1 MTITTEP
8 APLSYSG
15 NDSTTNFAI
24 TWMYFAKA
32 DVVATLRSSTGTETT
47 WVLNTHYTLT
57 DAGVDTGG
65 TLTATT
71 PPATNETLVIS
82 LDPSNTQDASLPR
95 GGAFPSSTVEDAL
108 DKSAQRDAKIEQ
120 LWNRALRVPTTD
132 LITGTSLELPIDS
145 SRASKFLA
153 FNASGNPIASVGTD
167 STITAAAQTVLDD
180 TTVAAMVDTLGG
192 AASTGTGGLVRKTS
206 ATLVTPALGT
216 PASGVLTNC
225 TGLPLAG
232 MANLAQDLF
241 IGRVTASTGVPET
254 ATITAFARTLVD
266 YTTSNSFLTTLTATR
281 AEANAV
287 AVTAISKFRA
297 RVSLVDFGAVFD
309 GTTDDTAAWT
319 AAVAALPAGGGIID
333 AIAGISKVSSV
344 TFNKPCLVIGQGIE
358 VTIIKASSATATVFS
373 ATVAYVF
380 FARMSFQTSIARTA
394 GAYVH
399 FTNTASVCGIKDFM
413 MTGQYLGI
421 LQEATSVWIKDGR
434 LVDGATT
441 SGSGGI
447 KLDKASAIDTRI
459 DSITMD
465 APVGSQPTFG
475 INLLY
480 ADATMITNCDVIHHT
495 SNLLVNPITATVVTG
510 TYIENSFFD
519 SAVQGL
525 NMPATLAGTVQF
537 FRAKACWFGNQTSQ
551 GVYMSTTTGV
561 IDGVDFDECYMALN
575 DDYGQLVDPGCLN
588 VKVNG
593 GQYAANLQG
602 IGFGANVTHCSVIGA
617 RIGTV
622 SAQAGNTNYGIIMAA
637 SNDYMT
643 IKDNN
648 LVGNGVAA
656 MSNAST
662 GAHNLIYDNLG
673 HVPTPIGVTANIPI
687 GAVAYG
693 SLGTAV
699 SHVAGTIYVAEI
711 YIPHAKAITGIA
723 ILNAGTVGTS
733 LGIVALY
740 GPDGGA
746 ALATSALAG
755 TVSAN
760 ANALQSIPFTAALT
774 IWQPGRYFIA
784 FQANNA
790 TDNIRCIAASTYLN
804 WTKSFTGVFGTIASL
819 TVPTSTA
826 ADVGPIGLV
835 Y

>member
-1 MTITTEP
+1 MSKLFLPGYQFLGSTGAPVDSGTVTFYENGTTTLKTIYTNAAMSSAATNP
-8 APLSYSG
+8 APLNSAGRFNQGDLYGSG
-15 NDSTTNFAI
+15 VYTVVLKDSA
-24 TWMYFAKA
+24 
-32 DVVATLRSSTGTETT
+32 STQL
-47 WVLNTHYTLT
+47 WSRDDYDPDDSFVTLT
-57 DAGVDTGG
+57 VTTYDADPTGAADSAAAF
-65 TLTATT
+65 TA
-71 PPATNETLVIS
+71 AIAAL
-82 LDPSNTQDASLPR
+82 PSAGGAIYVPR
-95 GGAFPSSTVEDAL
+95 GTY
-108 DKSAQRDAKIEQ
+108 K
-120 LWNRALRVPTTD
+120 
-132 LITGTSLELPIDS
+132 
-145 SRASKFLA
+145 LA
-153 FNASGNPIASVGTD
+153 
-167 STITAAAQTVLDD
+167 STIT
-180 TTVAAMVDTLGG
+180 
-192 AASTGTGGLVRKTS
+192 
-206 ATLVTPALGT
+206 
-216 PASGVLTNC
+216 
-225 TGLPLAG
+225 
-232 MANLAQDLF
+232 
-241 IGRVTASTGVPET
+241 IG
-254 ATITAFARTLVD
+254 
-266 YTTSNSFLTTLTATR
+266 
-281 AEANAV
+281 
-287 AVTAISKFRA
+287 
-297 RVSLVDFGAVFD
+297 
-309 GTTDDTAAWT
+309 
-319 AAVAALPAGGGIID
+319 
-333 AIAGISKVSSV
+333 
-344 TFNKPCLVIGQGIE
+344 KPCYLYGDGYE
-358 VTIIKASSATATVFS
+358 VTIIKTSSATAVVFS
-373 ATVAYVF
+373 VTNAYVHIDK
-380 FARMSFQTSIARTA
+380 MSFQTSITRTA

-399 FTNTASVCGIKDFM
+399 FTNTTSVTELSSFM
-413 MTGQYLGI
+413 MTGYYIGV
-421 LQEATSVWIKDGR
+421 LQESTTCNIHHGR
-434 LVDGATT
+434 LVNGATT
-441 SGSGGI
+441 SGSGGV

-480 ADATMITNCDVIHHT
+480 ADATMITNCDIIHHT
-495 SNLLVNPITATVVTG
+495 SNLLINPITGTVVSG
-510 TYIENSFFD
+510 TYVENSFFD
-519 SAVQGL
+519 SAVKGL
-525 NMPATLAGTVQF
+525 NMPATLAGTVQL
-537 FRAKACWFGNQTSQ
+537 FRAKGCWFGNQTSQ

-561 IDGVDFDECYMALN
+561 IDGVDFDDCYMALN
-575 DDYGQLVDPGCLN
+575 TDYGLLVDPGCLN
-588 VKVNG
+588 IKVNG

-622 SAQAGNTNYGIIMAA
+622 SAQAGNTNYGIVLAA

-643 IKDNN
+643 IKDND

-656 MSNAST
+656 MSNSST
-662 GAHNLIYDNLG
+662 GAHNIIYDNLG
-673 HVPTPIGVTANIPI
+673 HVPTPIGVTANIPM

-760 ANALQSIPFTAALT
+760 ANALQSIPFTASLT